1 MDIQSSAPVASIPAT
16 EPQRKSSVLKK
27 DLAIAVIIGFFVALL
42 LLPVIQQSTIFQKL
56 HFKFS
61 YAFSLLV
68 ILPILSAIGMFV
80 ALLLAQKIKVIYQV
94 AKFVLVGALNTLLD
108 LGILSLLMFL
118 TGMSTGVFYIIF
130 KSISFVLAATNSY
143 FWNKFWTFKKISAVM
158 ELGAQRKSTG
168 KEVAQFFVVSVIGF
182 ALNVGVASLLVNV
195 LGPRFGVAAGGPWGI
210 VSALCGTLVGL
221 AWNFLGY
228 KLVVFKK

>member
-1 MDIQSSAPVASIPAT
+1 MEQFPPVALPSQDKKA
-16 EPQRKSSVLKK
+16 SVLKK
-27 DLAIAVIIGFFVALL
+27 DLLIAAIIGFFVALL

-68 ILPILSAIGMFV
+68 IFPILAALGMFV
-80 ALLLAQKIKVIYQV
+80 ALLLAQKIRVIYQV

-118 TGMSTGVFYIIF
+118 TGLNAGIFYSIF
-130 KSISFVLAATNSY
+130 KAISFVLAATNSY
-143 FWNKFWTFKKISAVM
+143 FWNKFWTFKKIAAVL
-158 ELGAQRKSTG
+158 EIGAERKSTG
-168 KEVAQFFVVSVIGF
+168 KEVLQFFVVSVIGF

-210 VSALCGTLVGL
+210 VSALCGTLIGL
-221 AWNFLGY
+221 VWNFLGY
-228 KLVVFKK
+228 KLVVFKR